1 MARQMGFELW
11 VLPPRATLSRVRSE
25 SDFAIEQTT
34 AFCAVDENDKYM
46 LRWYYDPAATFRP
59 KPSWARLSR
68 TDRYELASNS

>member
-34 AFCAVDENDKYM
+34 AFCAFLPNHTGMAASDLRLGENADVTSHSY
-46 LRWYYDPAATFRP
+46 
-59 KPSWARLSR
+59 RLGR
-68 TDRYELASNS
+68 IPGAFACV